1 MVLSGTKKTTY
12 RSSLVNQNQGG
23 GSKKAGLWP
32 QVGRESYTN
41 VVMGIQTGVQN
52 KHCVCSLKC
61 LQYTANPKVRQSRN
75 IGSSYNS
82 NYGYWS
88 IPGTGH

>member
-41 VVMGIQTGVQN
+41 VVMGMQTGIQLG
-52 KHCVCSLKC
+52 HCICSLKC
-61 LQYTANPKVRQSRN
+61 MKLTANPNVKPSRN
-75 IGSSYNS
+75 VGSTQNS
-82 NYGYWS
+82 NYRYFH
-88 IPGTGH
+88 IPGTM